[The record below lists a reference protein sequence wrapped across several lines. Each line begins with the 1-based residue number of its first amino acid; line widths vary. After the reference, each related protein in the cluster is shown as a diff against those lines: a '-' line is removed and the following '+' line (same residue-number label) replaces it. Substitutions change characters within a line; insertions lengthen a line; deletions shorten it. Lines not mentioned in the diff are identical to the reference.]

1 MALQSGEKT
10 IKRMKS
16 RIRKNKFFHV
26 LVFGATAISLIVL
39 AMLFYQVFSQGF
51 SNLSWDFIKSFPAP
65 YPDRAGIFAG
75 LVGSLL
81 IISIV
86 AVVAITFGIAT
97 AIYLEEY
104 AKKNKLTAFIQ
115 TNIQNLA
122 GVPSIVFGLLGLTF
136 FVYFLNFDFS
146 LLSGGLTMSLLVLPI
161 IVVAAQEAIRSVPNE
176 LKDAS
181 YGMGAT
187 KWQTI
192 VRVVLPAALPGMITG
207 SILALSR
214 AIGETAP
221 LLIVGAATAI
231 YSLPDSILG
240 SYTVMP
246 IQIYSWISKPGDEWP
261 IVAATGIIVLL
272 IVLLIMNSIA
282 AYIRNKFQRRF

>member
-1 MALQSGEKT
+1 MALTSNDKWNKR
-10 IKRMKS
+10 IKR
-16 RIRKNKFFHV
+16 RIIQNKVFHTLFF
-26 LVFGATAISLIVL
+26 LATLTSLLVL
-39 AMLFYQVFSQGF
+39 AMLIYRIFSQGISF
-51 SNLSWDFIKSFPAP
+51 LSWDFIKSFPAP

-75 LVGSLL
+75 LIGSLYL
-81 IISIV
+81 IAIV
-86 AVVAITFGIAT
+86 AVVSITVGVAT

-104 AKKNKLTAFIQ
+104 AKKSKLTSFIQ
-115 TNIQNLA
+115 SNIQNLA

-136 FVYFLNFDFS
+136 FVYILDFGFS

-161 IVVAAQEAIRSVPNE
+161 IVVASQEAIRSVPNE

-192 VRVVLPAALPGMITG
+192 LHVVLPAALPGMITG
-207 SILALSR
+207 TILALSR

-221 LLIVGAATAI
+221 LLVVGAAAAI
-231 YSLPDSILG
+231 YSLPDSVLG
-240 SYTVMP
+240 SYTTMP

-261 IVAATGIIVLL
+261 LVAAAGIVILL
-272 IVLLIMNSIA
+272 VVLLIMNTIA
-282 AYIRNKFQRRF
+282 AIIRNKYQRRL